1 MASRPQLSLLLVFV
15 SFLVL
20 LSSATAHNI
29 TRLLSQFPDFSN
41 FNSLL
46 SQADIASEVNR
57 RQTITVL
64 AVDNSAASSLSSL
77 DSDTLKQVLSIHVIL
92 DYYDKEKIHNLKR
105 RSTLFTT
112 LFQTTGV
119 AANRM
124 GFLNATKLSDGRLA
138 FGSGVPGSPLVATYV
153 KAVAAKPYNLSVLQ
167 ISAVIVPQ
175 GINGTPLAPF
185 GAPITAP
192 PEVPVPAPA
201 PVDDSTADGPA
212 EAPEAS
218 APEPAADAPEADAP
232 DADSPAAGPAA
243 DGDAPS
249 PAEGE
254 EDQKSA
260 AVPVAGCISV
270 GLTVAGALFFAV

>member
-1 MASRPQLSLLLVFV
+1 MAPRPQLSLLLVLL
-15 SFLVL
+15 SFFVL

-46 SQADIASEVNR
+46 SQADIAAEINR

-77 DSDTLKQVLSIHVIL
+77 DADTLKQVLSIHVVL
-92 DYYDKEKIHNLKR
+92 DYYDQEKIHNLRR
-105 RSTLFTT
+105 RSTLLTT

-124 GFLNATKLSDGRLA
+124 GFLNATKMSDGRFA
-138 FGSGVPGSPLVATYV
+138 FGSGVPGSPLVATLV
-153 KAVAAKPYNLSVLQ
+153 KPVAAKPYNLSVLQ
-167 ISAVIVPQ
+167 ISAAIVPQ

-249 PAEGE
+249 PSEE
-254 EDQKSA
+254 EDKISA
-260 AVPVAGCISV
+260 ATPAVGGISV
-270 GLTVAGALFFAV
+270 GLAVAGALFLAV

>member
-1 MASRPQLSLLLVFV
+1 MASRPQLPLLLVLL
-15 SFLVL
+15 SFLIL

-77 DSDTLKQVLSIHVIL
+77 DSDTLKQVLSIHVVL
-92 DYYDKEKIHNLKR
+92 DYYDEEKIHNLRR

-124 GFLNATKLSDGRLA
+124 GFLNATKMSDGRLA

-153 KAVAAKPYNLSVLQ
+153 KSVASKPYNLSVLQ
-167 ISAVIVPQ
+167 ISAAIVPQ

-192 PEVPVPAPA
+192 PEVPAPA

-249 PAEGE
+249 PAEEE

-260 AVPVAGCISV
+260 AGPVAGGISV
-270 GLTVAGALFFAV
+270 GLAMAALFLAV